1 MFNRPY
7 NDEERK
13 SYLKI
18 LPLRAKE
25 EEYKGVGR
33 PQICVFEGLEDTL
46 KKSRVN
52 VSCRKQSNI
61 RIGGKYE

>member
-52 VSCRKQSNI
+52 VSCRK
-61 RIGGKYE
+61 